1 MKKTIAMAT
10 ILALALV
17 AFAGFIIAEEPAL
30 TEPVVTV
37 TDTFAPF
44 DDTNAYVGDTYTF
57 TVDGYGAA
65 VNNSNVSVTIKIG
78 PLDAAPMTWNGTL
91 GKWVYEFTFPVD
103 PAYVGTHDVVFTATD
118 AGNASNMNMTTVQI
132 TLWHPVFYN
141 DAYVMPTFTEDT
153 ETAWNLSSAFLPE
166 MDVTGAGLEFGVGP
180 EGFPTGWTFTPMMD
194 GEYTHWHV
202 TPPMDFNGMAQVNVT
217 VEDTNGVGTYKMFD
231 LNVVAVNDMP
241 MIEGIM
247 VGETLLEPEMYNY
260 TWTEGENTTMWDHR
274 EVINLSLMEDGEL
287 EFMVKA
293 MDVDMDELV
302 YEYMMYMDTDPYEV
316 MHTEYVMDDNGT
328 NVTYTVPYN
337 FTLVPDMDANGMF
350 WGMMNVSDATHWDI
364 VWIIVMVEAVNDAPT
379 ATENWDMV
387 YDRKTGEEINLTVSN
402 IADIDGDDVTV
413 MWYIDGTM
421 VSGWTEIYFMY
432 TWEAAGTYNVSAKI
446 SDGTETVDVGYF
458 MVNVTVANT
467 APTIS
472 LVQAIPKGMGALDVI
487 KFLVDG
493 EVEEGKDV
501 VITCTAIDLDGDT
514 LSYVW
519 TNDVDAAWTQTT
531 TTGELTVSA
540 DDLEVGK
547 SYTFTCKVTDGKGGE
562 ATLPSNTIKIV
573 EEDEPS
579 DITTIIII
587 VIAVIAILAII
598 IILFFVLKGGKKEEE
613 APVVE
618 ETETPEEGMPEEE
631 GMMGE
636 ESLEEG
642 MPEEEGMGEPTEE
655 EALSEEPLEGET
667 EETEEVPAP
676 PAPPQ

>member
-1 MKKTIAMAT
+1 
-10 ILALALV
+10 
-17 AFAGFIIAEEPAL
+17 
-30 TEPVVTV
+30 
-37 TDTFAPF
+37 
-44 DDTNAYVGDTYTF
+44 
-57 TVDGYGAA
+57 
-65 VNNSNVSVTIKIG
+65 
-78 PLDAAPMTWNGTL
+78 
-91 GKWVYEFTFPVD
+91 
-103 PAYVGTHDVVFTATD
+103 
-118 AGNASNMNMTTVQI
+118 
-132 TLWHPVFYN
+132 
-141 DAYVMPTFTEDT
+141 
-153 ETAWNLSSAFLPE
+153 
-166 MDVTGAGLEFGVGP
+166 
-180 EGFPTGWTFTPMMD
+180 
-194 GEYTHWHV
+194 
-202 TPPMDFNGMAQVNVT
+202 
-217 VEDTNGVGTYKMFD
+217 
-231 LNVVAVNDMP
+231 
-241 MIEGIM
+241 
-247 VGETLLEPEMYNY
+247 
-260 TWTEGENTTMWDHR
+260 
-274 EVINLSLMEDGEL
+274 
-287 EFMVKA
+287 
-293 MDVDMDELV
+293 
-302 YEYMMYMDTDPYEV
+302 
-316 MHTEYVMDDNGT
+316 
-328 NVTYTVPYN
+328 
-337 FTLVPDMDANGMF
+337 
-350 WGMMNVSDATHWDI
+350 
-364 VWIIVMVEAVNDAPT
+364 MVEAVNDAPT

-458 MVNVTVANT
+458 MVNVTLANT
-467 APTIS
+467 APMIS
-472 LVQAIPKGMGALDVI
+472 FVQAIPKGMGALDVI

-562 ATLPSNTIKIV
+562 ATETSNTIKIV

>member
-1 MKKTIAMAT
+1 
-10 ILALALV
+10 
-17 AFAGFIIAEEPAL
+17 
-30 TEPVVTV
+30 
-37 TDTFAPF
+37 
-44 DDTNAYVGDTYTF
+44 
-57 TVDGYGAA
+57 
-65 VNNSNVSVTIKIG
+65 
-78 PLDAAPMTWNGTL
+78 
-91 GKWVYEFTFPVD
+91 
-103 PAYVGTHDVVFTATD
+103 
-118 AGNASNMNMTTVQI
+118 
-132 TLWHPVFYN
+132 
-141 DAYVMPTFTEDT
+141 
-153 ETAWNLSSAFLPE
+153 
-166 MDVTGAGLEFGVGP
+166 
-180 EGFPTGWTFTPMMD
+180 MMD

-231 LNVVAVNDMP
+231 LNVIAVNDMP

-379 ATENWDMV
+379 ATETWDMV
-387 YDRKTGEEINLTVSN
+387 YGRKTGEDINLTVSN

-421 VSGWTEIYFMY
+421 VSGWTEIYFKY
-432 TWEAAGTYNVSAKI
+432 NWTTAGIYNVSAKI

-458 MVNVTVANT
+458 MVNVTVAITANT
-467 APTIS
+467 APTITS
-472 LVQAIPKGMGALDVI
+472 TTASKAEITEGDTVTLKVVATDAETPTDLTYSWKNDKDTTWTSDKA
-487 KFLVDG
+487 
-493 EVEEGKDV
+493 EVEVKDLKPGTYKFTV
-501 VITCTAIDLDGDT
+501 
-514 LSYVW
+514 
-519 TNDVDAAWTQTT
+519 
-531 TTGELTVSA
+531 TVS
-540 DDLEVGK
+540 DGIESITD
-547 SYTFTCKVTDGKGGE
+547 TVTVTVKE
-562 ATLPSNTIKIV
+562 EE
-573 EEDEPS
+573 EEDDS
-579 DITTIIII
+579 LTTIIII
-587 VIAVIAILAII
+587 VIAIIAIIAII
-598 IILFFVLKGGKKEEE
+598 VILFFVLKGGKKEEE
-613 APVVE
+613 TPVTE
-618 ETETPEEGMPEEE
+618 EPEEGTEEPLPEEGMDEEYPAE
-631 GMMGE
+631 
-636 ESLEEG
+636 
-642 MPEEEGMGEPTEE
+642 
-655 EALSEEPLEGET
+655 EEPLVGEEPAYGEEEVPT